1 MSAGVCI
8 MNKNGIALAADS
20 ALTVRGRGPQR
31 IYNNGNKLFS
41 VSKYQPIGA
50 IEYNNAQFMGIPFE
64 VIIKQ
69 FRIYIGNRKFETIEK
84 CVSCFK
90 DFLVKEPM
98 LSQLAKY
105 EKYFVERVAQD
116 FIAGAGV
123 DFNKLYGEA
132 VEKNGSEL
140 KPEDLQS
147 LLEQT
152 VSISEQYVNA
162 LPELGTDID
171 ISYIKNN
178 YAEKIYEIIDNS
190 FNFDLKT
197 ISNDIRLRLFNA
209 SIKIFEKRFDR
220 AGYCGVLFAG
230 YGEELLLPSAC
241 HFYIYGIINGV
252 LISQPIEEINVTN
265 EKSCAIIPLAQVDV
279 MRIFI
284 TGLSDNILDAISKSI
299 YSSIGEVI
307 EKSCDEIQKKEIVR
321 KCITS
326 IKEKMA
332 LEFTQPVLSTV
343 SAVPVQ
349 ELTQFAEM
357 LVSLTSMRRHV
368 EDNMNLD
375 TVGGPIDVSV
385 ITKSDGFIWINRKH
399 YFDKELNPQYM
410 FTHYNYGDKI
420 VEKTKEEGD
429 DEI

>member
-1 MSAGVCI
+1 
-8 MNKNGIALAADS
+8 
-20 ALTVRGRGPQR
+20 
-31 IYNNGNKLFS
+31 
-41 VSKYQPIGA
+41 
-50 IEYNNAQFMGIPFE
+50 MGIPFE

-69 FRIYIGNRKFETIEK
+69 FRIYIGNRKIETIEK

-132 VEKNGSEL
+132 IEKNGSEL

-220 AGYCGVLFAG
+220 AGYCGVLLRDMG
-230 YGEELLLPSAC
+230 
-241 HFYIYGIINGV
+241 
-252 LISQPIEEINVTN
+252 
-265 EKSCAIIPLAQVDV
+265 KSSFCLVHV
-279 MRIFI
+279 IFI
-284 TGLSDNILDAISKSI
+284 
-299 YSSIGEVI
+299 Y
-307 EKSCDEIQKKEIVR
+307 
-321 KCITS
+321 
-326 IKEKMA
+326 MA
-332 LEFTQPVLSTV
+332 LLTEF
-343 SAVPVQ
+343 
-349 ELTQFAEM
+349 
-357 LVSLTSMRRHV
+357 
-368 EDNMNLD
+368 
-375 TVGGPIDVSV
+375 
-385 ITKSDGFIWINRKH
+385 
-399 YFDKELNPQYM
+399 
-410 FTHYNYGDKI
+410 
-420 VEKTKEEGD
+420 
-429 DEI
+429 